1 MSPGCCPLVFFLLL
15 TADNVPAVTPSQ
27 HEGEGRKFTLAPTT
41 CFHEH
46 VSPIPPIV
54 RRLTLPPASWY
65 AAWWQDLH
73 RGILWNLCKLALMLK
88 CVCVCVEMFWLERNK
103 SFFSLSS
110 RIYLKQSKDQGLSF
124 VHQASLDAL
133 TVLLMKYWGWM
144 KMEASVSLSHLN
156 ASVALT
162 SLCNQPKLTLRSSF
176 IGT

>member
-1 MSPGCCPLVFFLLL
+1 MFPGCCPLVFFLLL

-88 CVCVCVEMFWLERNK
+88 CVCVCVKMFWFERNK

-110 RIYLKQSKDQGLSF
+110 RIYLKQSKDQGLFVRPPSF
-124 VHQASLDAL
+124 TWCFNCTPHEILRMNENGGMGLSLPFECFSGSDFF
-133 TVLLMKYWGWM
+133 V
-144 KMEASVSLSHLN
+144 
-156 ASVALT
+156 
-162 SLCNQPKLTLRSSF
+162 
-176 IGT
+176 